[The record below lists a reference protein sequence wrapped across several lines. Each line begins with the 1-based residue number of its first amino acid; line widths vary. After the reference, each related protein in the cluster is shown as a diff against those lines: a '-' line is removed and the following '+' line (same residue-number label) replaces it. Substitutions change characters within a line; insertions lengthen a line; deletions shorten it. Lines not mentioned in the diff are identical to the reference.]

1 MDFIPLIPG
10 ARHVAL
16 SGAAAIELL
25 LNEFDVDFQP
35 RGTAI
40 DNDTDA
46 VAMGFTPR
54 RYPKNVAETIAHVV
68 IPQKDVM

>member
-1 MDFIPLIPG
+1 MDFIPFIPG

-25 LNEFDVDFQP
+25 LNKFNVDFQS
-35 RGTAI
+35 RGTTI
-40 DNDTDA
+40 DDDPDA

-54 RYPKNVAETIAHVV
+54 RYPKDVAETIAHVV